1 MVRTRDERTPDDWA
15 TSVVL
20 ADGETGYLRPMTA
33 ADAPALLAFHER
45 QPREN
50 LYRRFFSPK
59 PSLTDAELAHFTQ
72 VDFVG
77 RVALVLEIHGEFAA
91 WASYEKWPG
100 RSDADVAFMVDDVHR
115 GKGIATLMLE
125 HLAAIARSNG
135 INRFTADVLA
145 DNRPMLVVFSRAGWP
160 VQRHFDSGVIELEFP
175 LTDTEQFVDSVEGR
189 ERRADSRSIARLL
202 LPRSVAVI
210 GASDEPGSIGNE
222 VWRSVAS
229 GGVQPIFAVNSR
241 RDTVGG
247 TRAYPTVLDIDHD
260 VWLAVVAVP
269 ASALATVIDQCIE
282 KRVRGAVVLT
292 AVDGTDVDMAA
303 IVAKA
308 RRYGMRIIGPASMG
322 VATGRVALDGATS
335 SEPAVTPTTTAEPAA
350 TESAAPSNATTEATT
365 EAPSVGV
372 QAALVPVGLP
382 AGGVA
387 ISLQSGSLG
396 ASLLQLATQMSMGI
410 SWFVSLGDKSDV
422 SGNDL
427 LQFWEDDE
435 RTSVIAIY
443 TESFGNPRKFARIA
457 RRVSRT
463 RPIVAVRTGAAALGI
478 ASEALYQQ
486 AGVIEVPTVRAM
498 LDTAR
503 VLACQPVP
511 SGPRVAVLTNSRSPG
526 VLAAAALVD
535 AGLEVVPAP
544 RPLDWR
550 STIDDYG
557 PALADALADP
567 ANDAVLVMYA
577 PPIMSAQVPD
587 EVIAAAAAGTEKP
600 VVAVMLGRHD
610 GPVCHGS
617 RVPSFSFPE
626 PAAAVLGHLVRYRR
640 WLDTEGA
647 SSVAELDHVDLDAAT
662 DAVMHALEGVDASTA
677 STVTAGI
684 ADVEAVLTAYGVKV
698 ARAELTDAVS
708 VDDVAAVASRVGYP
722 VSIKAE
728 HRRAGR
734 SAEAGI
740 ALDLADADAVRDA
753 AVVMRA
759 SLGADAACITV
770 QQMVPPGVDVRI
782 RCTTDERLGPVI
794 TVGLG
799 GIMADAIGDEES
811 RLAPVS
817 AAAAANLVQSSRL
830 GHALAGAG
838 LPIDALVDTIT
849 RVSHLVDQHPA
860 VLELDINPAI
870 VSRGGCWV
878 VDAHVVLTA
887 AAPAEAALRRLV

>member
-1 MVRTRDERTPDDWA
+1 M
-15 TSVVL
+15 
-20 ADGETGYLRPMTA
+20 
-33 ADAPALLAFHER
+33 
-45 QPREN
+45 
-50 LYRRFFSPK
+50 
-59 PSLTDAELAHFTQ
+59 
-72 VDFVG
+72 
-77 RVALVLEIHGEFAA
+77 
-91 WASYEKWPG
+91 
-100 RSDADVAFMVDDVHR
+100 
-115 GKGIATLMLE
+115 
-125 HLAAIARSNG
+125 
-135 INRFTADVLA
+135 
-145 DNRPMLVVFSRAGWP
+145 
-160 VQRHFDSGVIELEFP
+160 
-175 LTDTEQFVDSVEGR
+175 
-189 ERRADSRSIARLL
+189 
-202 LPRSVAVI
+202 
-210 GASDEPGSIGNE
+210 
-222 VWRSVAS
+222 
-229 GGVQPIFAVNSR
+229 
-241 RDTVGG
+241 
-247 TRAYPTVLDIDHD
+247 
-260 VWLAVVAVP
+260 
-269 ASALATVIDQCIE
+269 
-282 KRVRGAVVLT
+282 
-292 AVDGTDVDMAA
+292 
-303 IVAKA
+303 
-308 RRYGMRIIGPASMG
+308 
-322 VATGRVALDGATS
+322 
-335 SEPAVTPTTTAEPAA
+335 
-350 TESAAPSNATTEATT
+350 
-365 EAPSVGV
+365 
-372 QAALVPVGLP
+372 
-382 AGGVA
+382 
-387 ISLQSGSLG
+387 
-396 ASLLQLATQMSMGI
+396 
-410 SWFVSLGDKSDV
+410 
-422 SGNDL
+422 
-427 LQFWEDDE
+427 QFWEDDE
-435 RTSVIAIY
+435 RTSVIGIY
-443 TESFGNPRKFARIA
+443 TESFWQPAKARPHRPA
-457 RRVSRT
+457 VSRT

-838 LPIDALVDTIT
+838 LLIDALVDTIT
-849 RVSHLVDQHPA
+849 RASHLVDQHPA

-878 VDAHVVLTA
+878 VDASGAHGGSTCRSRF
-887 AAPAEAALRRLV
+887 RRLV